1 MLCLAE
7 VIQVKDIERGH
18 LGLLNKGCS
27 VYIQEPSVSVLS
39 DLAAC
44 NF

>member
-18 LGLLNKGCS
+18 LGLLNEGCS
-27 VYIQEPSVSVLS
+27 VDIKEPSVSGLS
-39 DLAAC
+39 DLVAY